1 MANLT
6 WKMQMR
12 RWVLASIV
20 AILAVAVGGRGAVAA
35 SPDSALAGD
44 YRRALEAQ
52 GFRVLALAITDR
64 RATGG
69 ARRAD
74 IVYVTR
80 AGGTAAALRPEVA
93 RVAAPGANPRLALDL
108 ITVRAVRPNGSIV
121 LTVTMAVPH
130 LDRWLHAQLSDAEFY
145 RTWTIRTPPR

>member
-1 MANLT
+1 MAL
-6 WKMQMR
+6 MAAMG
-12 RWVLASIV
+12 VL
-20 AILAVAVGGRGAVAA
+20 LAAMGVLLAAAGGRGALAA
-35 SPDSALAGD
+35 STDEALAGD

-74 IVYVTR
+74 VVYVTR
-80 AGGTAAALRPEVA
+80 TSGTLAALRPEIA

-108 ITVRAVRPNGSIV
+108 ITVRAARSGGRIV
-121 LTVTMAVPH
+121 LTVTMAVPL

-145 RTWTIRTPPR
+145 QTWTVRPPPR